1 MNAYCRRLPLRNKFV
16 GSGSQSQ
23 YRTAMN
29 RLYPDRTYTAAP
41 DAGNFWQSTTE
52 TPQVPTLAG
61 DLETEV
67 AIIGAG
73 YTGLN
78 AALQL
83 AEKHGIKVT
92 VIDATWPGWGA
103 SGRNGGFVGFG
114 GSKLSDQKLFSKFG
128 DAEARKFFAAQ
139 RDAIETVREN
149 LDRYVIEAD
158 AVGQGEYYLAHRPKE
173 FAGMPE
179 EARFLKDIHGSDV
192 PVLSPD
198 ALAERGLN
206 SPGFHGGMHVP
217 FGFAI
222 NPLKYVLGLS
232 DAAQRL
238 GVDIY
243 GQTKATKIERHQ
255 GGYRITTTNG
265 VLQAQKLLIA
275 TNGYSTDGLP
285 DAINGWFLPILS
297 NILVTR
303 PLTESE
309 RQDQGWTAT
318 DMVADTRN
326 LLHYIRLLPD
336 GRFLFGMRGGTGFS
350 PRDEATMKRRARKSF
365 ETLLPAWADVETP
378 YFWSGLA
385 CLSRSLN
392 AYIGP
397 LAGMENAYGAMGYH
411 GSGIAMASWAG
422 RSVADI
428 IAGVMQPSA
437 LPANLR
443 QPMKP
448 FPFPAARR
456 HYLKAAYAWYGVKDR

>member
-1 MNAYCRRLPLRNKFV
+1 MR
-16 GSGSQSQ
+16 
-23 YRTAMN
+23 
-29 RLYPDRTYTAAP
+29 RLYPDRTYAAAP
-41 DAGNFWQSTTE
+41 DAGNFWQSTKE
-52 TPQVPTLAG
+52 TPEVPKLTGELK
-61 DLETEV
+61 TEV

-83 AEKHGIKVT
+83 AETHGIKAT
-92 VIDATWPGWGA
+92 VIDAAWPGWGA
-103 SGRNGGFVGFG
+103 SGRNGGFVGLG
-114 GSKLSDQKLFSKFG
+114 GSKLSDQKLLSRFG
-128 DAEARKFFAAQ
+128 DDEARKFFTTQ
-139 RDAIETVREN
+139 RASIEMVREN
-149 LDRYVIEAD
+149 LDRYAIDAD

-173 FAGMPE
+173 FAAMPS
-179 EARFLKDIHGSDV
+179 EARFLKDIHGGDV
-192 PVLSPD
+192 QVLSPE

-206 SPGFHGGMHVP
+206 SPGFYGGMHVP

-222 NPLKYVLGLS
+222 NPLKYILDLS
-232 DAAQRL
+232 EAAQKL

-243 GQTKATKIERHQ
+243 GQTKASKIERHR
-255 GGYRITTTNG
+255 GGYRIITANG
-265 VLQAQKLLIA
+265 VLQAEKLLIA
-275 TNGYSTDGLP
+275 TNGYSADDLP
-285 DAINGWFLPILS
+285 DAISGWFLPVLS

-303 PLTESE
+303 PLTGIE

-336 GRFLFGMRGGTGFS
+336 GRFLFGMRGGTGFT
-350 PRDEATMKRRARKSF
+350 PHDEAAMKRRIRKSF
-365 ETLLPAWADVETP
+365 ESLLPAWKDVETP

-397 LAGMENAYGAMGYH
+397 LAGMENAYGALGYH
-411 GSGIAMASWAG
+411 GSGIAMASWSG
-422 RSVADI
+422 RRVADM
-428 IAGVMQPSA
+428 IAGATQPSA